1 MKNERVPSKLIG
13 NKREKLSYWQAMEIV
28 KLILSDNQSASEVS
42 NTYNL
47 WRTSVYNALKDFR
60 NN

>member
-1 MKNERVPSKLIG
+1 MKNEMVPSKLIE
-13 NKREKLSYWQAMEIV
+13 NKREKLCYRQAIEIV
-28 KLILSDNQSASEVS
+28 KLILSDNQSASKVA

-47 WRTSVYNALKDFR
+47 WRTSVYNILKDFR